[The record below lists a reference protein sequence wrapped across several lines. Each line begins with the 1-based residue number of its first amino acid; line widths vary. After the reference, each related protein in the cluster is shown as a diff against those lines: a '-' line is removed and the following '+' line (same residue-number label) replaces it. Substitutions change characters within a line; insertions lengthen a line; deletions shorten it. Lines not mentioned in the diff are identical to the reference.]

1 MFDHNVMTPVNLV
14 LHELS
19 YDADFMPGC
28 TAELNRRPD
37 FGLYT
42 YGRNGRV
49 PNAVGVPMW
58 ACMRVCLQVLR
69 LVAMYLSAKGPS
81 LPFPLPGDD
90 VDSGRRGEACMVV
103 THRQYWVRLV
113 VYH

>member
-19 YDADFMPGC
+19 YDADFTPGC

-49 PNAVGVPMW
+49 LSAVGGPIR
-58 ACMRVCLQVLR
+58 ACMRACLQVLR
-69 LVAMYLSAKGPS
+69 LVAMYLSGKGPS
-81 LPFPLPGDD
+81 SPSLPGDD
-90 VDSGRRGEACMVV
+90 GGRQGEECVAVA
-103 THRQYWVRLV
+103 HW
-113 VYH
+113 